1 MDVCANDPWGD
12 YRATDLGSTGAF
24 EKKKYGRVSKLGTE
38 AIVQLDTSATLG
50 SDTGKGGRAIFR
62 IERRRMARCRYQNG
76 CLFIRGKR
84 RKVWVARWTEDVI
97 QRDGSVHR
105 VLRSEVLG
113 SVSEIATRRAARS
126 LLNRISLLNSGHR
139 RAEGTMTFGS
149 FVAEQFEP
157 GILPTL
163 KNATQKSYHFL
174 LRKHLLPG
182 FRDCRLCDIRRAE
195 IQQHLIDKL
204 KQGFA

>member
-1 MDVCANDPWGD
+1 
-12 YRATDLGSTGAF
+12 
-24 EKKKYGRVSKLGTE
+24 
-38 AIVQLDTSATLG
+38 
-50 SDTGKGGRAIFR
+50 
-62 IERRRMARCRYQNG
+62 MARCRYQNG